1 MAQPSNADL
10 EKALQDL
17 KLNNIYETFFVKN
30 KTSQFDSLCSTLSSH
45 EKKYAGV
52 KELCSKLVLFSEK
65 IAEHKNATERI
76 NYCTYL
82 PYWLYGEVGKIYK
95 EKPSEQFGKIPF
107 VKDLIKAREEANK
120 KIPNFKCTSHFDEKA
135 SLDELIKRK
144 ISYIYLNK
152 YDEIKQNVNANTK
165 DKCNSYVT
173 YLNYIDSLYKK
184 YKNSD
189 CNVSFFTPT
198 PKYADCSY
206 SAKYDPKDL
215 IYKANQCKAKATG
228 SSDTSFFA
236 FLLGD
241 SSPRQSANV
250 KGAPTQAQ
258 ARVANVDTK
267 VSGTGKSLSADGSQ
281 RDKETKGLA
290 GITVGGDGSRG
301 LSSSTRSSGLESSV
315 NKGGS
320 ARPGVEA
327 TRRDTALTGVGVPG
341 QGVHTVREYASATS
355 SDSAPAIITV
365 PPSTLETVNEQSD
378 SNYIRNIVMAVA
390 IVGTILFLIIYN
402 RSSGLKSRFPKRKR
416 KKKIFEHNYY
426 EEYEKELARYESENE
441 SLDSQSDRYYL
452 NYQSDQNSYY

>member
-76 NYCTYL
+76 NYCSYL

-95 EKPSEQFGKIPF
+95 EKPSELFGKIPF
-107 VKDLIKAREEANK
+107 VKDLIKAWEEANK
-120 KIPNFKCTSHFDEKA
+120 KIPQFKCIPYFDERVN
-135 SLDELIKRK
+135 LDELINRK
-144 ISYIYLNK
+144 ISYIYLKK
-152 YDEIKQNVNANTK
+152 YDEIKRNVNANTK

-184 YKNSD
+184 YKKSD
-189 CNVSFFTPT
+189 CNALFFTPN
-198 PKYADCSY
+198 YADCSY

-228 SSDTSFFA
+228 SSDTSFFG

-378 SNYIRNIVMAVA
+378 SNYIRNIVMAAA
-390 IVGTILFLIIYN
+390 I
-402 RSSGLKSRFPKRKR
+402 SSGLKSRFPKRKR

>member
-30 KTSQFDSLCSTLSSH
+30 KTSKFDSLCSTLSSH

-76 NYCTYL
+76 NYCSYL

-95 EKPSEQFGKIPF
+95 EKPSELFGKIPF
-107 VKDLIKAREEANK
+107 VKDLIKAWEEANK
-120 KIPNFKCTSHFDEKA
+120 KIPQFKCIPYFDERVN
-135 SLDELIKRK
+135 LDELINRK
-144 ISYIYLNK
+144 ISYIYLKK
-152 YDEIKQNVNANTK
+152 YDEIKRNVNANTK

-184 YKNSD
+184 YKKSD
-189 CNVSFFTPT
+189 CNALFFTPN
-198 PKYADCSY
+198 YADCSY

-228 SSDTSFFA
+228 SSDTSFFG

-341 QGVHTVREYASATS
+341 QGVHTVREYASETS
-355 SDSAPAIITV
+355 SDAAPAIITI

-378 SNYIRNIVMAVA
+378 SNYIRNIVMAAA
-390 IVGTILFLIIYN
+390 I
-402 RSSGLKSRFPKRKR
+402 SSGLKSRFPKRKR

>member
-30 KTSQFDSLCSTLSSH
+30 KTSQFDSLCSTLSSY
-45 EKKYAGV
+45 EQKYAGV

-65 IAEHKNATERI
+65 IAEHQNATERS

-95 EKPSEQFGKIPF
+95 EKPSENFGKIPF
-107 VKDLIKAREEANK
+107 VKDLIKAREETNK
-120 KIPNFKCTSHFDEKA
+120 KISKSKCISYLDENV
-135 SLDELIKRK
+135 SLDELINRK
-144 ISYIYLNK
+144 ISYIYLKK

-189 CNVSFFTPT
+189 CKALFFTPI
-198 PKYADCSY
+198 YADCSY

-215 IYKANQCKAKATG
+215 ISKANQCKAKATG
-228 SSDTSFFA
+228 SSDTSFFGF
-236 FLLGD
+236 FLGG
-241 SSPRQSANV
+241 SPPRQSANA
-250 KGAPTQAQ
+250 KGAPTEAQ
-258 ARVANVDTK
+258 ARVANVDTR
-267 VSGTGKSLSADGSQ
+267 VSGTGKSLSADGPQ

-341 QGVHTVREYASATS
+341 QGVHTVREYASETS
-355 SDSAPAIITV
+355 SDAAPAIITI

-378 SNYIRNIVMAVA
+378 SNYIRNIVMAAA
-390 IVGTILFLIIYN
+390 I
-402 RSSGLKSRFPKRKR
+402 SSGLKSRFPKRKR